1 MVKIYLLVD
10 MVIVFYASLGD
21 RLNCAKSEVTQSQ
34 YRSLADLGVVS
45 L

>member
-1 MVKIYLLVD
+1 MVKIYLHVD
-10 MVIVFYASLGD
+10 MVIVFYVSPGD
-21 RLNCAKSEVTQSQ
+21 RLKCAKSEVTQPQ

>member
-1 MVKIYLLVD
+1 MVKIYLHVD
-10 MVIVFYASLGD
+10 MVIVLYASPDG
-21 RLNCAKSEVTQSQ
+21 RLNCAKSEVTQPQ